1 MTLRAQRLPLSLRVS
16 VTDRCQ
22 LRCLYCMPPDGVTKL
37 PRREIVSFEEI
48 TRLVDLLQSQF
59 GLSKVHITGGDPL
72 LRSDIVDLVRILAAR
87 NLEDL
92 ALTTNAQLLAD
103 MATDLKRAGLRRL
116 NISLDTLDVDTYRS
130 LTRGGDL
137 DRALD
142 GLKAALR
149 SGFHPVKL
157 NMLVLKGVN
166 DHEVTSM
173 VRFAMIHGCQV
184 RFLELMPIGTGAE
197 HFDEWSVSSAEV
209 RASLS
214 ECFDLRPTPVRAGS
228 SSRTYLARNG
238 SGRAAEIGFISS
250 HTAPFCEG
258 CRRLRLTTDGRL
270 LGCLARQEGFN
281 IRSLL
286 QTNKPRSASQLAKI
300 VDEALRLKKKGR
312 DFAGQGLMVRIGG

>member
-1 MTLRAQRLPLSLRVS
+1 MTTCTQRSPLALRVS

-22 LRCLYCMPPDGVTKL
+22 LRCLYCMPADGITRL
-37 PRREIVSFEEI
+37 PHCEIVSFEEI

-72 LRSDIVDLVRILAAR
+72 LRPGIVDLVRSLAAR
-87 NLEDL
+87 DLEDL
-92 ALTTNAQLLAD
+92 ALTTNAQMLD
-103 MATDLKRAGLRRL
+103 ETATDLKRAGLHRL
-116 NISLDTLDVDTYRS
+116 NISLDTLDVDTYRR
-130 LTRGGDL
+130 LTRGGRL
-137 DRALD
+137 GRALT
-142 GLKAALR
+142 GLGAALR

-173 VRFAMIHGCQV
+173 VRFAMTHGCQV

-197 HFDEWSVSSAEV
+197 HFDEWFVSSVEV

-238 SGRAAEIGFISS
+238 SGRPVTVGFISS
-250 HTAPFCEG
+250 RTAPFCEG
-258 CRRLRLTTDGRL
+258 CRRLRLTSDGRL
-270 LGCLARQEGFN
+270 LGCLARQEGPN
-281 IRSLL
+281 IRPLL
-286 QTNKPRSASQLAKI
+286 QADIPRNTSQLIRA
-300 VDEALRLKKKGR
+300 VDNALRLKKR
-312 DFAGQGLMVRIGG
+312 GQNFTEQYPMVTIGG